1 METRIF
7 RRRYSNNTI
16 IEQIAYKNIIECA
29 EQNVSY
35 KSHMVELAFA
45 ITYHKLQGQTL
56 QKVILDINMR
66 PNSLKRLDFYSFYV
80 GMTRVEYADN
90 IRILPCQ
97 DDNRFSH
104 LKKLKTSVNL
114 KKWLENIKKI

>member
-1 METRIF
+1 
-7 RRRYSNNTI
+7 
-16 IEQIAYKNIIECA
+16 
-29 EQNVSY
+29 
-35 KSHMVELAFA
+35 MVELAFA

-80 GMTRVEYADN
+80 GMTRVEYANN

-97 DDNRFSH
+97 DDKKFSH
-104 LKKLKTSVNL
+104 LKSLKTSVNL
-114 KKWLENIKKI
+114 KKWLEKIKKI